1 MAKEGRRGPVRGLI
15 ARLRGEEDE
24 RAKTRRGK
32 VLIPIQW
39 EGKDELDGVLGGG
52 AEAPIRHAD
61 LTPEQQVEAKAEF
74 AKRRREEAERMA
86 ELGLPLD
93 EPDDQGIKAV
103 MSESEMREAGV
114 RIDVPTEGASGNPRR
129 LRYADGKGGGF
140 PGERDFEAEA
150 KAKAKAE
157 AEKDAADED
166 ENLGTPKEGSDDG
179 RE

>member
-1 MAKEGRRGPVRGLI
+1 MAKEGKRGPVRGLI

-24 RAKTRRGK
+24 RAKTRKGK
-32 VLIPIQW
+32 KLIPIQW
-39 EGKDELDGVLGGG
+39 EGKDELSGVLGGG

-61 LTPEQQVEAKAEF
+61 LDPETQQEVLAEF
-74 AKRRREEAERMA
+74 EKRRREEAERMA

-93 EPDDQGIKAV
+93 EPDDQGIKAS
-103 MSESEMREAGV
+103 MTEDEMREAGV
-114 RIDVPTEGASGNPRR
+114 RIDVPTEGASSNPRR
-129 LRYADGKGGGF
+129 IKYADGKGVGF
-140 PGERDFEAEA
+140 PGERDFEAE
-150 KAKAKAE
+150 AKAKAE